1 MRQPNPSL
9 LARSALIAAAMT
21 AAAMTAT
28 PAWSAACTVK
38 VDHDVPARMRDGT
51 TLLADVYRPN
61 EAGTYPVLL
70 MRLPYNKS
78 DAQAFVYAR
87 PEAYASHCYIVAIQD
102 VRGQYKS
109 EGTFYPFRNEGA
121 DGYDSVEWAAALPGS
136 SGKVGMYGF
145 SYVGATQWLAAA
157 ERPPHLV
164 AIAPAQTGSDYF
176 NGWTYEGG
184 ALSQAFVQSWP
195 LTSVALSASRRLGN
209 QQALNDI
216 QAAAGRLSSVYAQSP
231 LSRLLPASQYEDT
244 VAPYYGD
251 WITHNTWDAYWK
263 PWSIRARY
271 DQVAVPALNLA
282 GWYDVFLR
290 GGVENY
296 SGMRERGGSDAAR
309 SGQRLVIGP
318 WSHMPWLQKVGELDF
333 GAEASNP
340 IDALLLRWF
349 DHWLKGEAN
358 GLDADKP
365 VRIFVM
371 GANRWR
377 EADSWPPAE
386 AKTVSFYLQSRGQA
400 NTRFGN
406 GSLTAEKPEEQFQQK
421 CAAVLRPEL
430 CENKEPER
438 FRVSVKNGNA
448 LAEQA
453 ADQYRYDPADP
464 VPSAGGHSCCSP
476 DSAPIG
482 PMDQANIEDR
492 ADVLYYATPPLE
504 QDMEVTGPVTVELY
518 ASSSAVDTDFT
529 AKLVDVH
536 PDGKAYNLANG
547 IIRAS
552 MRETLERRTPIEPG
566 KVTKYTID
574 LGPTSSL
581 FQRGHRIALEISS
594 SNFPHYDRNPNN
606 GKLDGTGAP
615 VVAEQRVLHDTANP
629 SRLLLSVMPK
639 PISAAP

>member
-9 LARSALIAAAMT
+9 LARSAIIAAAMT
-21 AAAMTAT
+21 SAALTAT

-38 VDHDVPARMRDGT
+38 VDRDVPAKMRDGT
-51 TLLADVYRPN
+51 TLLADVYRPT
-61 EAGTYPVLL
+61 EQGTYPVLL

-87 PEAYASHCYIVAIQD
+87 PEVYASHCYIVAIQD

-184 ALSQAFVQSWP
+184 ALSQAFIQSWP
-195 LTSVALSASRRLGN
+195 LTSVALSASRRQGN

-216 QAAAGRLSSVYAQSP
+216 QAAAGKLSSVYAQSP
-231 LSRLLPASQYEDT
+231 LSRLLPASQYEEA
-244 VAPYYGD
+244 VAPYYAD
-251 WITHNTWDAYWK
+251 WIAHDTWDSYWK

-271 DQVAVPALNLA
+271 AQVTVPALNLA

-296 SGMRERGGSDAAR
+296 AGMREKGGSDAAR

-318 WSHMPWLQKVGELDF
+318 WSHMPWLQKVGDLDF
-333 GAEASNP
+333 GAEAANP
-340 IDALLLRWF
+340 VDALLLRWF

-386 AKTVSFYLQSRGQA
+386 AETVSFYLQSRGQA

-406 GSLTAEKPEEQFQQK
+406 GGLTAEKPE
-421 CAAVLRPEL
+421 V
-430 CENKEPER
+430 
-438 FRVSVKNGNA
+438 
-448 LAEQA
+448 EQA
-453 ADQYRYDPADP
+453 ADRYRYDPADP
-464 VPSAGGHSCCSP
+464 VPSLGGHSCCSP

-482 PMDQANIEDR
+482 PVDQASVEDR

-552 MRETLERRTPIEPG
+552 MRDSLERRTPLEPG
-566 KVTKYTID
+566 KITRYTID

-581 FQRGHRIALEISS
+581 IQRGHRIALEISS
-594 SNFPHYDRNPNN
+594 SNFPHYDRNLNN
-606 GKLDGTGAP
+606 GNREGAGTA
-615 VVAEQRVLHDTANP
+615 VVAEQRVLHDAANP

-639 PISAAP
+639 PITEAQ

>member
-9 LARSALIAAAMT
+9 LARSLIPTATTLAAALT
-21 AAAMTAT
+21 MTAT
-28 PAWSAACTVK
+28 PAWSAEQSCSVA

-51 TLLADVYRPN
+51 TLLADVYRPT
-61 EAGTYPVLL
+61 EPGTYPVLL

-87 PEAYASHCYIVAIQD
+87 PEIFASHCYIVAIQD

-109 EGTFYPFRNEGA
+109 EGTFYPFRNEGT

-195 LTSVALSASRRLGN
+195 LSSVALSASRRLGN

-216 QAAAGRLSSVYAQSP
+216 QAAAGRLASVYAQSP
-231 LSRLLPASQYEDT
+231 LSRLLPASKYEAEI
-244 VAPYYGD
+244 APYYGD
-251 WITHNTWDAYWK
+251 WIAHNTWDAYWK
-263 PWSIRARY
+263 PWSIRARHH
-271 DQVAVPALNLA
+271 QVTVPALNLA

-296 SGMRERGGSDAAR
+296 AGMREQGGSDTAR
-309 SGQRLVIGP
+309 SGQRLIIGP

-333 GAEASNP
+333 GAEATNP

-349 DHWLKGEAN
+349 DYWLKGEAN

-386 AKTVSFYLQSRGQA
+386 AETVAFYLHSRGQA

-406 GSLTAEKPEEQFQQK
+406 GSLTTGKPEGEQT
-421 CAAVLRPEL
+421 
-430 CENKEPER
+430 
-438 FRVSVKNGNA
+438 
-448 LAEQA
+448 

-464 VPSAGGHSCCSP
+464 VPSLGGHSCCSP

-482 PMDQANIEDR
+482 PADQASVEDR

-504 QDMEVTGPVTVELY
+504 QDMEVTGPVSVELH

-552 MRETLERRTPIEPG
+552 MRDSLERRTPLEPG
-566 KVTKYTID
+566 KVTRYTID
-574 LGPTSSL
+574 LGPTSAV
-581 FQRGHRIALEISS
+581 FQRRHRIALEISS
-594 SNFPHYDRNPNN
+594 SNFPHYDRNLNN
-606 GKLDGTGAP
+606 GTLDGAGTP
-615 VVAEQRVLHDTANP
+615 VVAEQRVLHDPANP

-639 PISAAP
+639 PITAAQ

>member
-9 LARSALIAAAMT
+9 LARSAIIAAALT
-21 AAAMTAT
+21 TT
-28 PAWSAACTVK
+28 PAWSAACDVK
-38 VDHDVPARMRDGT
+38 VDRDVPAKMRDGT
-51 TLLADVYRPN
+51 TLLADVYRPS

-87 PEAYASHCYIVAIQD
+87 PEVYASHCYIVAIQD
-102 VRGQYKS
+102 VRGQFKS

-176 NGWTYEGG
+176 DGWTYEGG
-184 ALSQAFVQSWP
+184 ALSRAFVQSWP
-195 LTSVALSASRRLGN
+195 LSSVALSASRRLGN

-216 QAAAGRLSSVYAQSP
+216 QAAAGKLSSVYGQSP
-231 LSRLLPASQYEDT
+231 LSRLLPASQYEDAA
-244 VAPYYGD
+244 APYYGD
-251 WITHNTWDAYWK
+251 WIAHNTWDAYWK

-271 DQVAVPALNLA
+271 DQIGVPALNLA

-296 SGMRERGGSDAAR
+296 SGMREKGGSDAAR
-309 SGQRLVIGP
+309 SGQRLMIGP

-349 DHWLKGEAN
+349 DYWLKGEAN
-358 GLDADKP
+358 GLGDDKP

-386 AKTVSFYLQSRGQA
+386 AETVSFYLQSRGQA

-406 GSLTAEKPEEQFQQK
+406 GSLTPEKPE
-421 CAAVLRPEL
+421 
-430 CENKEPER
+430 
-438 FRVSVKNGNA
+438 G
-448 LAEQA
+448 EQA
-453 ADQYRYDPADP
+453 ADRYRYDPADP
-464 VPSAGGHSCCSP
+464 VPSVGGHSCCSP
-476 DSAPIG
+476 DSSPIG
-482 PMDQANIEDR
+482 PMDQASVEDR

-504 QDMEVTGPVTVELY
+504 QDMEVTGPITVELY

-606 GKLDGTGAP
+606 GNLDGTGAP
-615 VVAEQRVLHDTANP
+615 VVAEQRILHDAANP

-639 PISAAP
+639 PISAAR

>member
-1 MRQPNPSL
+1 MRQPNPLL
-9 LARSALIAAAMT
+9 LARSLIPTATTLAAAIT
-21 AAAMTAT
+21 AF
-28 PAWSAACTVK
+28 PAWSAEQSCSVTV
-38 VDHDVPARMRDGT
+38 DRDVPARMRDGT
-51 TLLADVYRPN
+51 ALLADVYRPT
-61 EAGTYPVLL
+61 EPGTYPVLL

-87 PEAYASHCYIVAIQD
+87 PEIFASHCYIVAIQD

-195 LTSVALSASRRLGN
+195 LSSVALSASRRLGN
-209 QQALNDI
+209 QQALNEI
-216 QAAAGRLSSVYAQSP
+216 QVAAGRLVSVYAQSP
-231 LSRLLPASQYEDT
+231 LSRLLPASKYEAQI
-244 VAPYYGD
+244 APYYGD
-251 WITHNTWDAYWK
+251 WIAHNTWDAYWK

-271 DQVAVPALNLA
+271 HQVAVPALNLA

-296 SGMRERGGSDAAR
+296 AGMRKQGGSDTAR
-309 SGQRLVIGP
+309 SGQRLIIGP

-333 GAEASNP
+333 GAEATNP

-349 DHWLKGEAN
+349 DYWLKGEAN

-386 AKTVSFYLQSRGQA
+386 AETVAFYLHSRGQA

-406 GSLTAEKPEEQFQQK
+406 GSLTTGKPEGEQT
-421 CAAVLRPEL
+421 
-430 CENKEPER
+430 
-438 FRVSVKNGNA
+438 
-448 LAEQA
+448 

-482 PMDQANIEDR
+482 PMDQASVEDR

-504 QDMEVTGPVTVELY
+504 QDMEVTGPVSVELH

-552 MRETLERRTPIEPG
+552 MRDSLERRTPLEPG
-566 KVTKYTID
+566 KVTRYTID
-574 LGPTSSL
+574 LGPTSAV

-594 SNFPHYDRNPNN
+594 SNFPHYDRNLNN
-606 GKLDGTGAP
+606 GKLDGAGTP
-615 VVAEQRVLHDTANP
+615 VVAEQRVLHDAANP

-639 PISAAP
+639 PINAAP

>member
-1 MRQPNPSL
+1 MRQSNSSL
-9 LARSALIAAAMT
+9 LLVRSATIAAVITTAAMT
-21 AAAMTAT
+21 TT
-28 PAWSAACTVK
+28 PSWSAAQTCSVT
-38 VDHDVPARMRDGT
+38 VDHDVPAAMRDGT
-51 TLLADVYRPN
+51 TLLADVYRPT
-61 EAGTYPVLL
+61 EPGTYPVLL

-78 DAQAFVYAR
+78 DAQAIVYAR
-87 PEAYASHCYIVAIQD
+87 PEVYASHCYIVAIQD

-109 EGTFYPFRNEGA
+109 EGTFYPFRNEGL

-184 ALSQAFVQSWP
+184 ALSQAFIQSWP
-195 LTSVALSASRRLGN
+195 LSSVALSASRRLGN

-216 QAAAGRLSSVYAQSP
+216 QSAASKLSSIYAQLP
-231 LSRLLPASQYEDT
+231 LTRLMPASRHET
-244 VAPYYGD
+244 EVAPYYGD
-251 WITHNTWDAYWK
+251 WIAHNTWDSYWK

-271 DQVAVPALNLA
+271 PEIAVPALNLA

-296 SGMRERGGSDAAR
+296 AGMREQGGSDVAR
-309 SGQRLVIGP
+309 SGQRLIIGP
-318 WSHMPWLQKVGELDF
+318 WSHMPWQQTVGELDF
-333 GAEASNP
+333 GAKAANP
-340 IDALLLRWF
+340 IDALQLRWF

-358 GLDADKP
+358 GIETEKP

-377 EADSWPPAE
+377 EADSWPPKEAE
-386 AKTVSFYLQSRGQA
+386 TVSFYLQSRGQA

-406 GSLTAEKPEEQFQQK
+406 GGLTTETPQA
-421 CAAVLRPEL
+421 
-430 CENKEPER
+430 
-438 FRVSVKNGNA
+438 G
-448 LAEQA
+448 QA
-453 ADQYRYDPADP
+453 ADQYRYDPTDP
-464 VPSAGGHSCCSP
+464 VPSLGGHSCCSP
-476 DSAPIG
+476 DGAPIG
-482 PMDQANIEDR
+482 PVDQASVEDR
-492 ADVLYYATPPLE
+492 ADVLVYATPPLE
-504 QDMEVTGPVTVELY
+504 RDMEVTGPVTVELY

-529 AKLVDVH
+529 AKLVDIH

-552 MRETLERRTPIEPG
+552 MRDSLERRTPVEPG
-566 KVTKYTID
+566 KVTKYAID
-574 LGPTSSL
+574 LGPTSSVFL
-581 FQRGHRIALEISS
+581 RGHRIALEISS
-594 SNFPHYDRNPNN
+594 SNFPHYDRNLNN

-615 VVAEQRVLHDTANP
+615 VVAEQRILHDAANP
-629 SRLLLSVMPK
+629 SRLVLPVMPK
-639 PISAAP
+639 PITEAP